1 MRKVPVGVWIAAAI
15 LAALIAVALF
25 GYLSG
30 YWDLDPINNGGG
42 KP

>member
-1 MRKVPVGVWIAAAI
+1 MQKVPVGVWIAGAI

-30 YWDLDPINNGGG
+30 FWEVPPTEGA
-42 KP
+42 